1 MVQLNQRC
9 RAEGFPQVFVIT
21 VPLQENWIPRVV
33 TGEQRSTHSSI
44 IGTIVLVAASV
55 LLVNNRDL
63 VGADS

>member
-44 IGTIVLVAASV
+44 GTIVLVAASV
-55 LLVNNRDL
+55 LLVNNHDL